1 MAREIIVSYQGK
13 PSTFG
18 FARVSRKQLYASR
31 KRIPLDPT
39 GEPCRRAELSDDG
52 SMLIVSGMTA
62 QGYFAEDGRWVG
74 TDELVGLDPAGK
86 PLPEQP
92 STLGAPQD
100 LQEVEPEA
108 LLDLTADSVYA
119 LDPGEVDGALTKA
132 LQAGKLFRFPFN
144 LRADYNME
152 TAILVGNEQGIF
164 AVIGDTM
171 QVPWCELE
179 KPAMEL
185 DDEESD
191 DDELDF
197 EMF

>member
-1 MAREIIVSYQGK
+1 
-13 PSTFG
+13 
-18 FARVSRKQLYASR
+18 
-31 KRIPLDPT
+31 
-39 GEPCRRAELSDDG
+39 
-52 SMLIVSGMTA
+52 
-62 QGYFAEDGRWVG
+62 
-74 TDELVGLDPAGK
+74 
-86 PLPEQP
+86 
-92 STLGAPQD
+92 
-100 LQEVEPEA
+100 
-108 LLDLTADSVYA
+108 
-119 LDPGEVDGALTKA
+119 
-132 LQAGKLFRFPFN
+132 
-144 LRADYNME
+144 ME

>member
-1 MAREIIVSYQGK
+1 MDFMKTGGGPRLAAPLPAMARAAPVG
-13 PSTFG
+13 
-18 FARVSRKQLYASR
+18 
-31 KRIPLDPT
+31 
-39 GEPCRRAELSDDG
+39 GEPAD
-52 SMLIVSGMTA
+52 M
-62 QGYFAEDGRWVG
+62 
-74 TDELVGLDPAGK
+74 
-86 PLPEQP
+86 
-92 STLGAPQD
+92 TLGAPQD